1 MIPVAQPN
9 VYPGQQQIPVAQP
22 NAEGDQPNAYPS
34 LDGQQ

>member
-22 NAEGDQPNAYPS
+22 NAEGDQSNVYPS